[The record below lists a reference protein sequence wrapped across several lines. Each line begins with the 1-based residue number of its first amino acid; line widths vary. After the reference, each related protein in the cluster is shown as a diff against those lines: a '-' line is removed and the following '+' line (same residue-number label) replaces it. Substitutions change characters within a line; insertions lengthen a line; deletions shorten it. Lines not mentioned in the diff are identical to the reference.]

1 MPFRIYWTQQA
12 RDDLRTIRA
21 HIARDAPITA
31 STYVRRL
38 RMSVGRLRSQP
49 FSGQVVSE
57 IGREDIREIL
67 QGSYR
72 IIYRVVDSS
81 VEILTVFHGS
91 QLLDS
96 PDS

>member
-1 MPFRIYWTQQA
+1 ML
-12 RDDLRTIRA
+12 D
-21 HIARDAPITA
+21 
-31 STYVRRL
+31 RRL
-38 RMSVGRLRSQP
+38 APKSSAYAVSHRNNGRLRNQP

-57 IGREDIREIL
+57 IGQENIREFL
-67 QGSYR
+67 QGIYR